1 MALALSDWIIDR
13 ICDAKSTYMVPDFL
27 RQQLLI
33 YRFSAR
39 LSNYMSKS
47 VPRESVWPRAHDSIS
62 ALALLEQEFTD
73 LSRSIGPSLPGK
85 SCYKVEDG
93 IKLRRFPAENDILL
107 SSIGLQLYVF
117 YLLDSS
123 RSLARRMALARA
135 FDMAADLIS
144 KLQKLDTASDFMKH
158 CPASYFRA
166 TSLAALFI
174 LRLEDSNFSGILD
187 GEKGK
192 QAFNTAL
199 SLLRR
204 ASLEDSDLPGRTFK
218 ILAQLWTMQG
228 RSQHSGEEP
237 RLKLR
242 TRLGASLLHDTMW
255 RWRENFGGQTSASHT
270 PSRGKLP
277 QRHKVAFYVLMV

>member
-1 MALALSDWIIDR
+1 M
-13 ICDAKSTYMVPDFL
+13 
-27 RQQLLI
+27 
-33 YRFSAR
+33 
-39 LSNYMSKS
+39 
-47 VPRESVWPRAHDSIS
+47 
-62 ALALLEQEFTD
+62 
-73 LSRSIGPSLPGK
+73 
-85 SCYKVEDG
+85 
-93 IKLRRFPAENDILL
+93 L

-123 RSLARRMALARA
+123 RSLARKMALARA
-135 FDMAADLIS
+135 FDMATDLIS
-144 KLQKLDTASDFMKH
+144 KLQQLDTASNFMKH
-158 CPASYFRA
+158 CPSSYFRA

-174 LRLEDSNFSGILD
+174 LRLEDSNFAGILD

-192 QAFNTAL
+192 QAFNAAL

-255 RWRENFGGQTSASHT
+255 RWRENFGGQISASHT
-270 PSRGKLP
+270 PPLGKFLLHCEFKF
-277 QRHKVAFYVLMV
+277 QFLML